1 MAAPAA
7 PITPFNPKSFDSA
20 GASNNSP
27 PQHPSPQPELEPLKA
42 LALAANFLAN
52 GCDVELTFETPEK
65 PRGPRT
71 PRKRDRKKEI
81 AAAKSKSKEAA
92 AVAAAAAGDD
102 DEPGVKRRETHRPRA
117 RPMPRQATTLST
129 TEERAALAA
138 FEAQNTK
145 IVNKLMHCLN
155 SSTRQWARHEWF
167 YSSLDRDYFNN
178 NEFQT
183 MLDMSNLDHVEKVT
197 E

>member
-1 MAAPAA
+1 MPTPCDRPASSHAPR
-7 PITPFNPKSFDSA
+7 PFVRSFA
-20 GASNNSP
+20 HLPPPHQKNS
-27 PQHPSPQPELEPLKA
+27 
-42 LALAANFLAN
+42 
-52 GCDVELTFETPEK
+52 CTFYL
-65 PRGPRT
+65 
-71 PRKRDRKKEI
+71 
-81 AAAKSKSKEAA
+81 
-92 AVAAAAAGDD
+92 
-102 DEPGVKRRETHRPRA
+102 
-117 RPMPRQATTLST
+117 ATTLST

-138 FEAQNTK
+138 FEEQNTK

-197 E
+197 

>member
-1 MAAPAA
+1 MPTHCGCPAPRPVSKARSL
-7 PITPFNPKSFDSA
+7 TSR
-20 GASNNSP
+20 P
-27 PQHPSPQPELEPLKA
+27 PPLGTVY
-42 LALAANFLAN
+42 L
-52 GCDVELTFETPEK
+52 
-65 PRGPRT
+65 
-71 PRKRDRKKEI
+71 
-81 AAAKSKSKEAA
+81 
-92 AVAAAAAGDD
+92 
-102 DEPGVKRRETHRPRA
+102 
-117 RPMPRQATTLST
+117 ATTLST

>member
-1 MAAPAA
+1 MPTHCDCPAPRPVSKARSL
-7 PITPFNPKSFDSA
+7 T
-20 GASNNSP
+20 SP
-27 PQHPSPQPELEPLKA
+27 PLGTVYL
-42 LALAANFLAN
+42 
-52 GCDVELTFETPEK
+52 
-65 PRGPRT
+65 
-71 PRKRDRKKEI
+71 
-81 AAAKSKSKEAA
+81 
-92 AVAAAAAGDD
+92 
-102 DEPGVKRRETHRPRA
+102 
-117 RPMPRQATTLST
+117 ATTLST